1 MLWLRRK
8 QHETIVLG
16 AGEIEIVI
24 GPIAG
29 DTVRV
34 GIQAPDAVRIQR
46 GEVFLAQARQAASV
60 VDRLKNETEVGN
72 VDVFAG

>member
-8 QHETIVLG
+8 THETIVLG
-16 AGEIEIVI
+16 NGEIEIVI

-34 GIQAPDAVRIQR
+34 GIHAPDELRIQR
-46 GEVFLAQARQAASV
+46 GEVFLAQARHAASV
-60 VDRLKNETEVGN
+60 VDRLKNETEVRN
-72 VDVFAG
+72 VDVFTG